1 MINVSDL
8 TGYLTCPRLCYFR
21 MRFGTELNEMNAVRE
36 IYLSLRKGY
45 DLTWAENRFL
55 ELGGDKEV
63 FKRAKVNFEF
73 LNELEILKPV
83 DWEVKL
89 ESERYRLRGILDE
102 LVEFRSNFHPLIL
115 SLKSPQKDVR
125 FKERIKVSAFCML
138 LKERDVN
145 CDYGFVYYCYD
156 GVLRR
161 VDVGRRERYYVL
173 KLVEKV
179 ERIKKG
185 FMPEKG
191 KNAKCEFCE
200 YGEVC
205 QSKPSTFQEKFGK
218 RFML

>member
-8 TGYLTCPRLCYFR
+8 TSYLTCPRLCYFR
-21 MRFGTELNEMNAVRE
+21 MRFGTKLNEMNAVRE

-45 DLTWAENRFL
+45 DLEWAENRFL
-55 ELGGDKEV
+55 ELGGDEEV
-63 FKRAKVNFEF
+63 FDKAKGNFKF
-73 LNELEILKPV
+73 LKEIEILKPV
-83 DWEVKL
+83 DWEIKL
-89 ESERYRLRGILDE
+89 ESERYRFRGILDE
-102 LVEFRSNFHPLIL
+102 LVEFQSKPHPLVL
-115 SLKSPQKDVR
+115 SLKSPKKDVK
-125 FKERIKVSAFCML
+125 FKDRIKISAFCML
-138 LKERDVN
+138 LKENGVECNR
-145 CDYGFVYYCYD
+145 GFVYYCYD
-156 GVLRR
+156 GVVRR

-191 KNAKCEFCE
+191 KNVRCEFCE
-200 YGEVC
+200 YRDVC